1 MKNLILTLFCF
12 LLFLFT
18 FDVSRLTY
26 SQSSY
31 FFNDTT
37 GTVPKRI
44 TSLEASNYL
53 SPTTGSIQYVTIMGY
68 ASGDIVFSFGDSLFA
83 AKTSVTIGSGKAI
96 LIYNL
101 WLPKYTVPMIW
112 FKSASGSINV
122 DLQTK
127 VN

>member
-1 MKNLILTLFCF
+1 MKKTLILFAF
-12 LLFLFT
+12 LITIVTQPFFAQAT
-18 FDVSRLTY
+18 
-26 SQSSY
+26 Y

-37 GTVPKRI
+37 GTVAKRI
-44 TSLEASNYL
+44 TALESSNYL
-53 SPTTGSIQYVTIMGY
+53 SPSSGYIQYVTITGY
-68 ASGDIVFSFGDSLFA
+68 ASGDIDFSFGDSLFA
-83 AKTSVTIGSGKAI
+83 SKTSLSFGSGKAI

-122 DLQTK
+122 DIQTK